1 MNQNLVK
8 KIIDWS
14 LFVVTVVYLL
24 TGLGITQY
32 RIIELLTFGLLY
44 KNLSFQIHENLLMLF
59 LTLLSL
65 HILFGPIARAYF
77 RLKKKV

>member
-1 MNQNLVK
+1 MNQDLVK
-8 KIIDWS
+8 KMIELS

-32 RIIELLTFGLLY
+32 RIIEPLTFGLLN
-44 KNLSFQIHENLLMLF
+44 KSLSFKIHENLLILF

-65 HILFGPIARAYF
+65 HILFGPIAWVYF

>member
-1 MNQNLVK
+1 MNQDLVK
-8 KIIDWS
+8 KMTDWS

-44 KNLSFQIHENLLMLF
+44 KNLSFKIHENLLIPF

-65 HILFGPIARAYF
+65 HVLFGPIARAYF

>member
-1 MNQNLVK
+1 MNQDLVK
-8 KIIDWS
+8 KMTDWS

-44 KNLSFQIHENLLMLF
+44 KNLSFKIHENLLIPF

-65 HILFGPIARAYF
+65 HVLFGPIARAYF
-77 RLKKKV
+77 RLIKKV